1 MGLPF
6 LFYAVKLIP
15 MNAKI
20 TVIILAAGLGTRMKS
35 NKAKVLHEVCGRP
48 MVSYVVETARQIA
61 GNNVILVVGNQ
72 SDKVRETVSGL
83 GAFRYAHQEE
93 QLGTGHAVLCALPH
107 ITEHCQDVVILC
119 GDVPLIKAD
128 TVMHLLSAHREEKR
142 DVSILAVELDDPT
155 GYGRILLDESRRV
168 RAIVE
173 ESDATAEQKGITLI
187 NSGIFCVKK
196 DFLLWAVPEIK
207 SNNVQGEIYLTDIVE
222 IAYAEKK
229 HVGVTLGG
237 NNFEVTGINTV
248 QELKRVERVMKNR
261 RLISLD
267 FL

>member
-20 TVIILAAGLGTRMKS
+20 AVVILAAGLGTRMRS
-35 NKAKVLHEVCGRP
+35 DKAKVLHEVCGRP
-48 MVSYVVETARQIA
+48 MVSYVVETARKIA
-61 GNNVILVVGNQ
+61 GNDVILVVGNQ
-72 SDKVRETVSGL
+72 ADKVRETVSEL
-83 GAFRYAHQEE
+83 GTFRYALQEE

-107 ITEHCQDVVILC
+107 IPGHCEEVVILC

-128 TVMHLLSAHREEKR
+128 TVMHLVKSHTDEKR
-142 DVSILAVELDDPT
+142 DVSVLAVELDDPT
-155 GYGRILLDESRRV
+155 GYGRILMDERSRV
-168 RAIVE
+168 QAIVE

-196 DFLLWAVPEIK
+196 EFLLWAVPEIK
-207 SNNVQGEIYLTDIVE
+207 SDNVQGEIYLTDIVE

-229 HVGVTLGG
+229 HVGVTVGG
-237 NNFEVTGINTV
+237 NNFEVTGINTI
-248 QELKRVERVMKNR
+248 QELKRVEHIMKNR
-261 RLISLD
+261 Q
-267 FL
+267 